1 MIQTKM
7 TTNYILARGDKFYCG
22 EWDFEPRDL
31 LIDDGIRGCSMWT
44 DNPRF
49 ATQSIDRVVNAVKER
64 MSKYIDG
71 LKVKKFTLMVTAFVE
86 DIEEN
91 E

>member
-7 TTNYILARGDKFYCG
+7 TTNYILARGDKYYCG
-22 EWDFEPRDL
+22 EWDFEPGDL

-71 LKVKKFTLMVTAFVE
+71 LEVKKMTLMITVFVE
-86 DIEEN
+86 GMEDD
-91 E
+91 

>member
-1 MIQTKM
+1 MIQTK
-7 TTNYILARGDKFYCG
+7 TNTNYILARGDKYYCG
-22 EWDFEPRDL
+22 EWDSKPEDL
-31 LIDDGIRGCSMWT
+31 LIDGNQGCSFWT

-71 LKVKKFTLMVTAFVE
+71 LKVKKFTLMVITFVE
-86 DIEEN
+86 DVEE
-91 E
+91 